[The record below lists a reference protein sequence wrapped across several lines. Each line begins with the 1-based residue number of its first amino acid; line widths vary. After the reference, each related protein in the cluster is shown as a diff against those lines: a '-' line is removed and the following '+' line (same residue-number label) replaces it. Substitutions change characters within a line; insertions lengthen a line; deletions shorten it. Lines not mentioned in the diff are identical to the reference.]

1 MKYCGQRIDLGMSDA
16 ETKPTTDSPRIF
28 VIIPTHNRW
37 DELRVALTCLKNSSF
52 PNFELVLIDDGST
65 DGTGRNCRSEF
76 SSVTILEGDGNL
88 WWSGAINL
96 GVEHALAQGADAIV
110 WLNDDNRVEP
120 ETLTQ
125 LVESYLRQGK
135 QSVSCARV
143 QLIGADTEWAGR
155 PPRWHADY
163 ESWKQPAVA
172 LPPDFPIAHPP
183 GGQGVLIPAQCFR
196 DVGEI
201 DVKAFPHYWA
211 DHDFHYR
218 AMKAGYKYFV
228 ATGAVVWNQ
237 PNKERPEAPKSVIGS
252 LRGTLWFLF
261 NRRSP
266 MNIPTV
272 RRLLKRHLSRTE
284 YRRTFYPLLRR
295 HLAWLGYEWLSRKRV
310 YRWIRALKRTVR
322 GSRPRN

>member
-1 MKYCGQRIDLGMSDA
+1 MSNA
-16 ETKPTTDSPRIF
+16 ERKSTTVSPRIF

-37 DELRVALTCLKNSSF
+37 DELRVALTCLKNSSY
-52 PNFELVLIDDGST
+52 PNFELVLIDDGSI

-76 SSVTILEGDGNL
+76 PSVTILEGDGNL

-125 LVESYLRQGK
+125 LVKSYLRQGTH
-135 QSVSCARV
+135 SIPCARV
-143 QLIGADTEWAGR
+143 QLIGADVEWAGR

-163 ESWKQPAVA
+163 ESWKQPAVP
-172 LPPDFPIAHPP
+172 LPQDFPIVHPP
-183 GGQGVLIPAQCFR
+183 GGQGVLVPAQCFR
-196 DVGEI
+196 DVGVV

-228 ATGAVVWNQ
+228 ATDAVVWNL
-237 PNKERPEAPKSVIGS
+237 PNRERPEAPKSVIGS

-266 MNIPTV
+266 MNMPTV

-310 YRWIRALKRTVR
+310 YRWIRALKRTIT
-322 GSRPRN
+322 GSPSEKVIR